1 MTAFEQP
8 SPTSTAAATATT
20 SPGHPDLAALLQ
32 RPYRPGDAA
41 YAAALWHATVQR
53 LASLPTPPACR

>member
-1 MTAFEQP
+1 MTVLDTSYPSSTAGATP
-8 SPTSTAAATATT
+8 SPV
-20 SPGHPDLAALLQ
+20 HPDLAALL
-32 RPYRPGDAA
+32 RGPYRPGDAA